1 MHNCNTDS
9 HRGWLR
15 NTDLCVDV
23 KTLLRGDRVTKIGKE
38 YVGTLRKDTADHYT
52 FMETLPQTVGKS
64 RRNPQV
70 YNGRYITVTRWA
82 DGSLHPNFKNVEC
95 GAINIEQYAL
105 GVYNEICIA
114 LGGLVEK

>member
-1 MHNCNTDS
+1 MQNCNTDS

-23 KTLLRGDRVTKIGKE
+23 KTLLRGDRVTKIGKD

-70 YNGRYITVTRWA
+70 FNGRYITVTRWA

-95 GAINIEQYAL
+95 GAINIDYYAFE
-105 GVYNEICIA
+105 VYREIRNG
-114 LGGLVEK
+114 LNGLVEK